1 MRCNTWKLVHLTQL
15 SQFLVPFMPAHR
27 IVQDSDDS
35 DGDISDLATSIDP
48 LQDRSPQCFA
58 ATGSARCPRQPDEH
72 SLSLCGSDPSMAV
85 NFDNFL
91 SSQDHRAQMSAS
103 LQESEALWLRE
114 SRGEDLVGEYLDRFP
129 EHLSVVVTILN
140 AFWPLLQEL

>member
-1 MRCNTWKLVHLTQL
+1 MRTLSPREHASTRRVNPHAPVAYKQYVEASPSYSTQL

-58 ATGSARCPRQPDEH
+58 ATGSARCPRQTDEH
-72 SLSLCGSDPSMAV
+72 SLSLCGSDPS
-85 NFDNFL
+85 
-91 SSQDHRAQMSAS
+91 
-103 LQESEALWLRE
+103 
-114 SRGEDLVGEYLDRFP
+114 
-129 EHLSVVVTILN
+129 
-140 AFWPLLQEL
+140 